1 MKKSMI
7 WALLLLA
14 VCILTFIFTKGRV
27 NISLGRLVVQGVPT
41 AIAMLFYTSAGI
53 AIGVMLK

>member
-1 MKKSMI
+1 MI

-14 VCILTFIFTKGRV
+14 LCILTFIFSKGRV
-27 NISLGRLVVQGVPT
+27 HISLGQLMIRSVPT
-41 AIAMLFYTSAGI
+41 SIAMMGYTSIGI